1 MIRDLLSALGL
12 YRRESDSLQRP
23 IPEAAA
29 GLRPAEA
36 GVALAGGA
44 RPSHLAATLI
54 DLNIRGHVRIEQCG
68 SEDDPDF
75 LLARGT
81 APVGQGPG
89 GPGRDSLARYETTL
103 LRGLPRGPEQ
113 QPLSQ
118 LKTTKKWVKAITGV
132 YHQLN
137 REAVL
142 RGWVRP
148 AVPEDTGPGDD
159 SGERALRQL
168 RAFRQRLRQMAASGS
183 GAQASLGDYLPYA
196 IAFGLMPEWS
206 GRFPESPLPEATGP
220 LPYPGGGLNQYALA
234 VAFTG
239 AACDHVQSIASQAG
253 YAGVGDHHAGGY
265 SHGHGGGF
273 GGGQMGGGGHHG

>member
-1 MIRDLLSALGL
+1 MIRKVLSALGL
-12 YRRESDSLQRP
+12 YRRESDSPPRAL
-23 IPEAAA
+23 PEGAA

-44 RPSHLAATLI
+44 RPSHLAATLV
-54 DLNIRGHVRIEQCG
+54 DLSIRGHLRIEQCG

-75 LLARGT
+75 VLTRRA
-81 APVGQGPG
+81 APA

-103 LRGLPRGPEQ
+103 LRGLPRGSEDHR
-113 QPLSQ
+113 LSQ

-159 SGERALRQL
+159 SGERVRQQL
-168 RAFRQRLRQMAASGS
+168 RAFRQRLRQMAATGS

-196 IAFGLMPEWS
+196 VAFGLMAEWS
-206 GRFPESPLPEATGP
+206 GRFPEPPLPEAAGP

-234 VAFTG
+234 IAFTG

-253 YAGVGDHHAGGY
+253 YVGVGDHHAGGY
-265 SHGHGGGF
+265 SHGHGAGF
-273 GGGQMGGGGHHG
+273 GGGQMGGGHHG

>member
-12 YRRESDSLQRP
+12 YRRESESPQRP
-23 IPEAAA
+23 LPEAAA

-36 GVALAGGA
+36 GVVLAGGA

-54 DLNIRGHVRIEQCG
+54 DLSIRGHLRIEQCG

-75 LLARGT
+75 LLTRGA
-81 APVGQGPG
+81 APAGQGPG
-89 GPGRDSLARYETTL
+89 APGRDSLARYETTL
-103 LRGLPRGPEQ
+103 LRGLPRGPEHQ
-113 QPLSQ
+113 RLSQ

-148 AVPEDTGPGDD
+148 AVPEGTSPGDD
-159 SGERALRQL
+159 SGERTRQQL
-168 RAFRQRLRQMAASGS
+168 RAFRQHLRQLAATGS
-183 GAQASLGDYLPYA
+183 AAQASLGDYLPYA
-196 IAFGLMPEWS
+196 VAFGLLPEWS
-206 GRFPESPLPEATGP
+206 GRFPEPPLPEATGP

-253 YAGVGDHHAGGY
+253 YAGVGDHHAGGN
-265 SHGHGGGF
+265 SHGGGY
-273 GGGQMGGGGHHG
+273 GGGQMGGGHHG